1 MKPYETL
8 LEPEAAE
15 NSTDYALRPN
25 RIDEFIG
32 QPQHVKNLRTYV
44 ASAMKRGEPLDH
56 VLLSGPPG
64 LGKTTLANIV
74 AQELGTSIY
83 QTSGPII
90 EKKGDLTAILTD
102 LKANDVLFIDEIHRL
117 RTSLEEI
124 LYKAMEDFKLD
135 IMVGQGVGA
144 KSIAIDIQPFT
155 LIGATTKSGLLSSPL
170 RDRFGIS
177 FHFDFY
183 PAEELCHLIER
194 NAKLVKV
201 TLTDDSKKM
210 IASRSRGTPRIANRL
225 LRRLRD
231 FALVENQGLI
241 DGELAER
248 AFSALGIDHAGFD
261 DVDRKIL
268 RTIIFTFAGGP
279 VGLSTLATAIQEER
293 STIEDVYE
301 PYLVSCGYMHTTS
314 RGRVATEKAMKHFQ
328 LDSQGRFA
336 QNHLFKTD
344 ET

>member
-1 MKPYETL
+1 MSHSFESL
-8 LEPEAAE
+8 LDKDQEGGSE
-15 NSTDYALRPN
+15 SSLRPS
-25 RIDEFIG
+25 RIDEFVG
-32 QPQHVKNLRTYV
+32 QAQHVRNLRTYV
-44 ASAMKRGEPLDH
+44 AGAIQRSEPLDH

-64 LGKTTLANIV
+64 LGKTTLAHIV
-74 AQELGTSIY
+74 ARELGTHIY

-102 LKANDVLFIDEIHRL
+102 LSDNSVLFIDEIHRL

-144 KSIAIDIQPFT
+144 KSIAIDVKPFT

-183 PAEELCHLIER
+183 PAEELSRLIER
-194 NAKLVKV
+194 NADLLQVRLDAQTAAK
-201 TLTDDSKKM
+201 
-210 IASRSRGTPRIANRL
+210 IALRSRGTPRIANRL

-231 FALVENQGLI
+231 FAQVENKGVI
-241 DGELAER
+241 DDKLAER
-248 AFSALGIDHAGFD
+248 AFEALGIDHAGFD
-261 DVDRKIL
+261 DTDRKIL
-268 RTIIFTFAGGP
+268 KTIIFTFKGGP

-301 PYLVSCGYMHTTS
+301 PYLVSCGYLHTTS
-314 RGRVATEKAMKHFQ
+314 RGRVATEKALRHFHQ
-328 LDSQGRFA
+328 DLTGTFL
-336 QNHLFKTD
+336 QNHLFRVDGK
-344 ET
+344 

>member
-1 MKPYETL
+1 MKQFETL
-8 LEPEAAE
+8 LEKEPES
-15 NSTDYALRPN
+15 STDYALRPN
-25 RIDEFIG
+25 RIDEFVG
-32 QPQHVKNLRTYV
+32 QRQHVKNLRTYV
-44 ASAMKRGEPLDH
+44 ASAMKRAEPLDH

-74 AQELGTSIY
+74 ALELGTKIY
-83 QTSGPII
+83 QTSGPVI

-102 LKANDVLFIDEIHRL
+102 LKLNDVLFIDEIHRL
-117 RTSLEEI
+117 KTSLEEI

-144 KSIAIDIQPFT
+144 KSIAIDLQPFT

-183 PAEELCHLIER
+183 PEDELCHLISR
-194 NAKLVKV
+194 NANLINV
-201 TLTDDSKKM
+201 TLAQGCAKM

-231 FALVENQGLI
+231 FALVENQGVL
-241 DGELAER
+241 DADMANR
-248 AFSALGIDHAGFD
+248 AFIALGIDHAGFD
-261 DVDRKIL
+261 DIDRKIL
-268 RTIIFTFAGGP
+268 KTIIYTFKGGP

-301 PYLVSCGYMHTTS
+301 PYLVSCGYMHTTA

-328 LDSQGRFA
+328 IDSQGLFI
-336 QNHLFKTD
+336 QSNLFKSD
-344 ET
+344 GK

>member
-1 MKPYETL
+1 MNPYESL
-8 LEPEAAE
+8 LEKEAE
-15 NSTDYALRPN
+15 SSNDFALRPS
-25 RIDEFIG
+25 RIDDFIG
-32 QPQHVKNLRTYV
+32 QQRNVENLRTYV
-44 ASAMKRGEPLDH
+44 ASAVQRGEPLDH
-56 VLLSGPPG
+56 ILLSGPPG
-64 LGKTTLANIV
+64 LGKTTMANIV
-74 AQELGTSIY
+74 ALEMGTSIY
-83 QTSGPII
+83 QTSGPVI

-183 PAEELCHLIER
+183 PPEELCRLVGR
-194 NAKLVKV
+194 NASLINVLLK
-201 TLTDDSKKM
+201 DNSAKM

-231 FALVENQGLI
+231 FALVENDGVI
-241 DGELAER
+241 DSQLAER
-248 AFSALGIDHAGFD
+248 AFTALGIDHAGFD
-261 DVDRKIL
+261 DIDRKIL
-268 RTIIFTFAGGP
+268 KTIIITFKGGP

-301 PYLVSCGYMHTTS
+301 PYLVSSGFLHTTS
-314 RGRVATEKAMKHFQ
+314 RGRVATEKALQHFHLHQ
-328 LDSQGRFA
+328 SELFA
-336 QNHLFKTD
+336 QNSLFKSD
-344 ET
+344 GK

>member
-8 LEPEAAE
+8 LEKEQE
-15 NSTDYALRPN
+15 GSTDFALRPS
-25 RIDEFIG
+25 RIDDFVG
-32 QPQHVKNLRTYV
+32 QGQHVRNLKTYV
-44 ASAMKRGEPLDH
+44 ASARQRGEPLDH

-64 LGKTTLANIV
+64 LGKTTMAHIV
-74 AQELGTSIY
+74 SQELGTSIY
-83 QTSGPII
+83 QTSGPVI

-102 LKANDVLFIDEIHRL
+102 LKLNDVLFIDEIHRL
-117 RTSLEEI
+117 RTSMEEI

-144 KSIAIDIQPFT
+144 KSIAIDLQPFT

-183 PAEELCHLIER
+183 PADELCSLIHR
-194 NAKLVKV
+194 NAGLMGVRMSE
-201 TLTDDSKKM
+201 DSVRM

-231 FALVENQGLI
+231 FALVENQGLV
-241 DGELAER
+241 DGPLAEK
-248 AFSALGIDHAGFD
+248 AFLALGIDHAGFD
-261 DVDRKIL
+261 DIDRKIL
-268 RTIIFTFAGGP
+268 KTIIFTFKGGP
-279 VGLSTLATAIQEER
+279 VGLGSLATAIQEER

-314 RGRVATEKAMKHFQ
+314 RGRVATEKAWRHFHQ
-328 LDSQGRFA
+328 EPDSSLT
-336 QNHLFKTD
+336 HSPLFKTD
-344 ET
+344 ER